1 MLGFQGLIFRE
12 TGYSRLEMSGNE
24 PTIEAE
30 VVEIDGIAVEPKPV
44 REESA
49 KGAPWARWGN
59 WQGQVKRL
67 DLRWWPLW
75 LVLGFLALVVFVA
88 VGMVAAVLFIAFRM
102 ITGLINGIANILLP
116 RHSLQRR

>member
-1 MLGFQGLIFRE
+1 MPGFQGLIFRE

-30 VVEIDGIAVEPKPV
+30 VVEIDGVAVEPRPV

-49 KGAPWARWGN
+49 KGAPWARWGD
-59 WQGQVKRL
+59 WQGQVRRL

-75 LVLGFLALVVFVA
+75 IVLAAIALVMFVA
-88 VGMVAAVLFIAFRM
+88 IGMLLGVLFVAFR
-102 ITGLINGIANILLP
+102 IVAGLASGIAKFLFP
-116 RHSLQRR
+116 AHELQRR